1 MSTITS
7 TKPKPA
13 GAGTSRKAARAAK
26 GANSADGKDGMS
38 VKQNK
43 TKQKM
48 SAAAKREERT
58 GWMFML
64 PFVLLFLLVFIFPI
78 FYAIYSSFF
87 QQVATG
93 GGAYG
98 GGELVNKFVGFENF
112 KYVITSHDFWAGMG
126 RVMLYTVIQV
136 PLMIISALV
145 LAMLLDSFIVKHVS
159 GFRLGYFLPYAIPGV
174 IAAIIWVYLYN
185 GQISPIVKGLAAMG
199 INVDF
204 FASNMVLASM
214 INITTWT
221 FTGYNMLIFLSALQ
235 AIPHELYEA
244 ARIDGANGWQIATK
258 IKLPN
263 VRGAALLAML
273 LSIVGTIQLFNE
285 PQVMQTADPG
295 ISRSYTPM
303 MMAFNTSRGFLT
315 PKGDGPSNA
324 IAIVMAIIAGLL
336 AMIYAFVER
345 KVNEQ

>member
-1 MSTITS
+1 MVVVTS
-7 TKPKPA
+7 SVTPRQHGVRAIDAEQSQPKAIEKKTKEKLSP
-13 GAGTSRKAARAAK
+13 AAR
-26 GANSADGKDGMS
+26 
-38 VKQNK
+38 
-43 TKQKM
+43 
-48 SAAAKREERT
+48 REERT

-78 FYAIYSSFF
+78 LYAIYSSFF

-112 KYVITSHDFWAGMG
+112 RYVITSGAFWAGMG
-126 RVMLYTVIQV
+126 RVMLYTAIQV
-136 PLMIISALV
+136 PIMIISALV
-145 LAMLLDSFIVKHVS
+145 LAMLLDSLIVKHVS

-174 IAAIIWVYLYN
+174 IASIIWVYLYN
-185 GQISPIVKGLAAMG
+185 GQISPIVKGLAALG

-204 FASNMVLASM
+204 FANNVVLASM
-214 INITTWT
+214 VNITTWT

-244 ARIDGANGWQIATK
+244 ARIDGASGWQIATK

-295 ISRSYTPM
+295 ISYSYTPM
-303 MMAFNTSRGFLT
+303 MMAFNISRGTIT

-336 AMIYAFVER
+336 AMIYALVER